1 MSYIIN
7 KTDGSVLTEVVD
19 GTIDQTT
26 TDITLVGKNST
37 SYGELFNEN
46 FVKIL
51 ENFSNS
57 TQPNNPL
64 QGQLWYDTTEGRL
77 KVYDGSGFKV
87 SGGTI
92 VSPTAPSS
100 IGAGDIWI
108 DSFTQRLYFND
119 GSANLLAGPAY
130 TAQQGISGWNV
141 VDIIDTNN
149 INHTTLFLYCGQILL
164 GIFSNSTSEFTPL
177 DDIPGYGTVI
187 DTSGLTPVDTGVS
200 LPIKIGFN
208 VANIPGFKFNAP
220 ASQADAL
227 IAEDGTLKDA
237 QSFLQVDPADG
248 YTISNGTIRVLNS
261 SALILGTNQNTEFKY
276 DNNVFQ
282 INSNVPN
289 QNFSLQSLSTSL
301 KSSIYV
307 NAQSEYVG
315 IYTSLPTSTLDVNG
329 DARIRGNL
337 TVEGATTTINTTNV
351 QIEDLLIE
359 LGKVDTPTDITA
371 NGGGISLAG
380 ATSKTFAWGSTET
393 AWNSSEN
400 INLVSG
406 KTYKINNFAVL
417 SQTELGN
424 TVTSAPGLNSI
435 GTLNQL
441 QVDNINLNGN
451 TISFINNTIADG
463 DVVLTPKGAGTVSVS
478 SKRISDVATP
488 SSNTDATNKLYVD
501 TTVRSAPLGFS
512 VNIGAL
518 TEAQLAGQILVKIF
532 MPEDYVDDTILRVY
546 CLDTGVSKEYKK
558 NGPSWIYQ
566 ADIV

>member
-187 DTSGLTPVDTGVS
+187 DTSGPTPVDTGVS

-441 QVDNINLNGN
+441 QVDNINLNGD

-546 CLDTGVSKEYKK
+546 CLDTGVSKEYRK

>member
-441 QVDNINLNGN
+441 QVDNINLNGD

>member
-46 FVKIL
+46 FVKLL

-92 VSPTAPSS
+92 VSTTAPSS
-100 IGAGDIWI
+100 ISAGDIWI
-108 DSFTQRLYFND
+108 DSYTQRLYFND
-119 GSANLLAGPAY
+119 GSANLLAGPIY

-141 VDIIDTNN
+141 VDVVDTNN
-149 INHTTLFLYCGQILL
+149 INHTTLFLYCGQVLL
-164 GIFSNSTSEFTPL
+164 GIFSSSTSTFTPL
-177 DDIPGYGTVI
+177 NDIPGY
-187 DTSGLTPVDTGVS
+187 TGD
-200 LPIKIGFN
+200 IKVGFN
-208 VANIPGFKFNAP
+208 SADVAGFKFNAP

-227 IAEDGTLKDA
+227 VAEDGSLKDA

-261 SALILGTNQNTEFKY
+261 TPLILGTNQNTEFVY
-276 DNNVFQ
+276 NNNILQ

-289 QNFSLQSLSTSL
+289 QNFQINSLSGAGLLPSIHIAA
-301 KSSIYV
+301 SSK
-307 NAQSEYVG
+307 YVG
-315 IYTSLPTSTLDVNG
+315 LYTDLPTATLDVNG
-329 DARIRGNL
+329 DTRIRGNL

-359 LGKVDTPTDITA
+359 LGKVDTPTDSTA

-380 ATSKTFAWGSTET
+380 ATSKTFAWGLTET

-400 INLVSG
+400 INLANG
-406 KTYKINNFAVL
+406 KTYKINDYQVL
-417 SQTELGN
+417 SQTQLGN

-441 QVDNINLNGN
+441 QVDNVNINGD
-451 TISFINNTIADG
+451 TISFINVSVPDG
-463 DVVLTPKGAGTVSVS
+463 DIILTPKGAGTVDVS
-478 SKRISDVATP
+478 AKRISNLATP
-488 SSNTDATNKLYVD
+488 TNGADATTKDYVD
-501 TTVRSAPLGFS
+501 LQVRTAPIGFS
-512 VNIGAL
+512 VNIGIL
-518 TEAQLAGQILVKIF
+518 TEAQLAGQILAKIF
-532 MPEDYVDDTILRVY
+532 QPGDYEDDTILRVY
-546 CLDTGVSKEYKK
+546 CLDTGVSKEYKRI
-558 NGPSWIYQ
+558 GPTWVYQ
-566 ADIV
+566 SDIV

>member
-46 FVKIL
+46 FVKVL

-141 VDIIDTNN
+141 VDVIDTNN
-149 INHTTLFLYCGQILL
+149 INHTTLFLYCGQVLL
-164 GIFSNSTSEFTPL
+164 GIFSNSTVDFTPL

-187 DTSGLTPVDTGVS
+187 DTSGPTPIDTGVS
-200 LPIKIGFN
+200 RPLKIGFN
-208 VANIPGFKFNAP
+208 VANVPGFKFNAP
-220 ASQADAL
+220 ASQADTL
-227 IAEDGTLKDA
+227 VAEDGTLKDA

-248 YTISNGTIRVLNS
+248 YIVSNGTIRVLNS
-261 SALILGTNQNTEFKY
+261 SALILGTNQNTEFKF

-307 NAQSEYVG
+307 NAQNEYVG
-315 IYTSLPTSTLDVNG
+315 IYTSTPTATLDVNG
-329 DARIRGNL
+329 NTRIRGNL

-359 LGKVDTPTDITA
+359 IGKVDTPTDTTA

-380 ATSKTFAWGSTET
+380 ATSKTFAWGSAEA

-406 KTYKINNFAVL
+406 KTYKISNFSVL
-417 SQTELGN
+417 SQTQLGN

-441 QVDNINLNGN
+441 QVDDININGE

-463 DVVLTPKGAGTVSVS
+463 NIVLVPKGAGTVNVS
-478 SKRISDVATP
+478 SKRISNVATP
-488 SSNTDATNKLYVD
+488 STDTDATNKLYVD
-501 TTVRSAPLGFS
+501 TKVRSAPLGFS

-518 TEAQLAGQILVKIF
+518 TEAQLAGTILSKIF
-532 MPEDYVDDTILRVY
+532 LPEDYEDDTILRVY
-546 CLDTGVSKEYKK
+546 CLDNGVSKEYKK
-558 NGPSWIYQ
+558 NGPTWIYQ

>member
-46 FVKIL
+46 FVKVL

-141 VDIIDTNN
+141 VDVIDTNN
-149 INHTTLFLYCGQILL
+149 INHTTLFLYCGQVLL
-164 GIFSNSTSEFTPL
+164 GIFSNSTVDFTPL

-187 DTSGLTPVDTGVS
+187 DTSGPTPIDTGVS
-200 LPIKIGFN
+200 RPLKIGFN
-208 VANIPGFKFNAP
+208 VANVPGFKFNAP
-220 ASQADAL
+220 ASQADTL
-227 IAEDGTLKDA
+227 VAEDGTLKDA

-248 YTISNGTIRVLNS
+248 YIVSNGTIRILNS

-307 NAQSEYVG
+307 NAQNEYVG
-315 IYTSLPTSTLDVNG
+315 IYTSTPAATLDVNG
-329 DARIRGNL
+329 NTRIRGNL

-359 LGKVDTPTDITA
+359 IGKVDTPTDTTA

-380 ATSKTFAWGSTET
+380 ATSKTFAWGSAEA

-406 KTYKINNFAVL
+406 KTYKISNFSVL
-417 SQTELGN
+417 SQTQLGN

-441 QVDNINLNGN
+441 QVDDININGE

-463 DVVLTPKGAGTVSVS
+463 NIVLVPKGAGTVNVS
-478 SKRISDVATP
+478 SKRISNVATP
-488 SSNTDATNKLYVD
+488 STDTDATNKLYVD
-501 TTVRSAPLGFS
+501 TKVRSAPLGFS

-518 TEAQLAGQILVKIF
+518 TEAQLAGTILSKIF
-532 MPEDYVDDTILRVY
+532 MPEDYEDDTILRVY
-546 CLDTGVSKEYKK
+546 CLDNGVSKEYKK
-558 NGPSWIYQ
+558 NGPTWIYQ

>member
-51 ENFSNS
+51 ENFANT
-57 TQPNNPL
+57 TQPNKPL
-64 QGQLWYDTTEGRL
+64 QGQLWFDTSEGRL

-92 VSPTAPSS
+92 VSNTAPSS

-119 GSANLLAGPAY
+119 GFANLLAGPIY

-141 VDIIDTNN
+141 VDVVDTNN
-149 INHTTLFLYCGQILL
+149 INHTTLFLYCGQVLL
-164 GIFSNSTSEFTPL
+164 GIFSSTTTAFTPIEP
-177 DDIPGYGTVI
+177 IPGFTGT
-187 DTSGLTPVDTGVS
+187 
-200 LPIKIGFN
+200 IKVGFN
-208 VANIPGFKFNAP
+208 AADVPGFKFNAP

-227 IAEDGTLKDA
+227 VAEDGSFKDA

-248 YTISNGTIRVLNS
+248 YTVSNGTIRVLNS
-261 SALILGTNQNTEFKY
+261 TALVLGTNQNTEFKFTT
-276 DNNVFQ
+276 NAFQ
-282 INSNVPN
+282 INSNIPN
-289 QNFSLQSLSTSL
+289 QNFVLQSFNSGGL
-301 KSSIYV
+301 KPSIFV

-315 IYTSLPTSTLDVNG
+315 INTNLPTATFDVNG
-329 DARIRGNL
+329 DTRIRGNL

-351 QIEDLLIE
+351 AIEDLLIE
-359 LGKVDTPTDITA
+359 LGKVETPTDSTA

-380 ATSKTFAWGSTET
+380 DTNKTFAWGSTST

-400 INLVSG
+400 INLANSKV
-406 KTYKINNFAVL
+406 YKINNFEVL
-417 SQTELGN
+417 SQTQLG
-424 TVTSAPGLNSI
+424 TTITSAPGLNSI

-441 QVDNINLNGN
+441 QVDNININGD
-451 TISFINNTIADG
+451 TVSFVNVSLPDG
-463 DVVLTPKGAGTVSVS
+463 NVVLQPKGAGTVNVS
-478 SKRISDVATP
+478 SKRISNLANPVD
-488 SSNTDATNKLYVD
+488 STDATTKSYVD
-501 TTVRSAPLGFS
+501 TEIRSSSLGFS
-512 VNIGAL
+512 VNIGSL
-518 TEAQLAGQILVKIF
+518 TEAQLASQILAKIF
-532 MPEDYVDDTILRVY
+532 QLSEYEEDTILRVY
-546 CLDTGVSKEYKK
+546 CLDTNVSKEYKRI
-558 NGPSWIYQ
+558 GPAWVYQ
-566 ADIV
+566 ADI

>member
-337 TVEGATTTINTTNV
+337 TVEGATTTYYKNSRFI
-351 QIEDLLIE
+351 
-359 LGKVDTPTDITA
+359 
-371 NGGGISLAG
+371 
-380 ATSKTFAWGSTET
+380 AWR
-393 AWNSSEN
+393 
-400 INLVSG
+400 NLS
-406 KTYKINNFAVL
+406 YK
-417 SQTELGN
+417 
-424 TVTSAPGLNSI
+424 
-435 GTLNQL
+435 
-441 QVDNINLNGN
+441 
-451 TISFINNTIADG
+451 
-463 DVVLTPKGAGTVSVS
+463 
-478 SKRISDVATP
+478 
-488 SSNTDATNKLYVD
+488 
-501 TTVRSAPLGFS
+501 
-512 VNIGAL
+512 
-518 TEAQLAGQILVKIF
+518 
-532 MPEDYVDDTILRVY
+532 
-546 CLDTGVSKEYKK
+546 
-558 NGPSWIYQ
+558 
-566 ADIV
+566 

>member
-46 FVKIL
+46 FVKVL

-141 VDIIDTNN
+141 VDVIDTNN
-149 INHTTLFLYCGQILL
+149 INHTTLFLYCGQVLL
-164 GIFSNSTSEFTPL
+164 GIFSNSTVDFTPL

-187 DTSGLTPVDTGVS
+187 DTSGPTPIDTGVS
-200 LPIKIGFN
+200 RPLKIGFN
-208 VANIPGFKFNAP
+208 VANVPGFKFNAP
-220 ASQADAL
+220 ASQADTL
-227 IAEDGTLKDA
+227 VAEDGTLKDA

-248 YTISNGTIRVLNS
+248 YIVSNGTIRVLNS

-307 NAQSEYVG
+307 NAQNEYVG
-315 IYTSLPTSTLDVNG
+315 IYTSNPTATLDVNG
-329 DARIRGNL
+329 NTRIRGNL

-359 LGKVDTPTDITA
+359 IGKVDTPTDTTA

-380 ATSKTFAWGSTET
+380 ATSKTFAWGSAEA

-406 KTYKINNFAVL
+406 KTYKISNFSVL
-417 SQTELGN
+417 SQTQLGN

-441 QVDNINLNGN
+441 QVDDININGE

-463 DVVLTPKGAGTVSVS
+463 NIVLVPKGAGTVNVS
-478 SKRISDVATP
+478 SKRISNVATP
-488 SSNTDATNKLYVD
+488 STDTDATNKLYVD
-501 TTVRSAPLGFS
+501 TKVRSAPLGFS

-518 TEAQLAGQILVKIF
+518 TEAQLAGTILSKIF
-532 MPEDYVDDTILRVY
+532 MPEDYEDDTILRVY
-546 CLDTGVSKEYKK
+546 CLDNGVSKEYKK
-558 NGPSWIYQ
+558 NGPTWIYQ

>member
-46 FVKIL
+46 FVKVL

-141 VDIIDTNN
+141 VDVIDTNN
-149 INHTTLFLYCGQILL
+149 INHTTLFLYCGQVLL
-164 GIFSNSTSEFTPL
+164 GIFSNSTVDFTPL

-187 DTSGLTPVDTGVS
+187 DTSGPTPIDTGVS
-200 LPIKIGFN
+200 RPLKIGFN
-208 VANIPGFKFNAP
+208 VANVPGFKFNAP
-220 ASQADAL
+220 ASQADTL
-227 IAEDGTLKDA
+227 VAEDGTLKDA

-248 YTISNGTIRVLNS
+248 YIVSNGTIRVLNS
-261 SALILGTNQNTEFKY
+261 SALILGTNQNTEFKF

-307 NAQSEYVG
+307 NAQNEYVG
-315 IYTSLPTSTLDVNG
+315 IYTSTPTATLDVNG
-329 DARIRGNL
+329 NTRIRGNL

-359 LGKVDTPTDITA
+359 IGKVDTPTDTTA

-380 ATSKTFAWGSTET
+380 ATSKTFAWGSAEA

-406 KTYKINNFAVL
+406 KTYKISNFSVL
-417 SQTELGN
+417 SQTQLGN

-441 QVDNINLNGN
+441 QVDDININGE
-451 TISFINNTIADG
+451 TVSFINNTIADG
-463 DVVLTPKGAGTVSVS
+463 NIVLVPKGAGTVNVS
-478 SKRISDVATP
+478 SKRISNVATP
-488 SSNTDATNKLYVD
+488 STDTDATNKLYVD
-501 TTVRSAPLGFS
+501 TKVRSAPLGFS

-518 TEAQLAGQILVKIF
+518 TEAQLAGTILSKIF
-532 MPEDYVDDTILRVY
+532 LPEDYEDDTILRVY
-546 CLDTGVSKEYKK
+546 CLDNGVSKEYKK
-558 NGPSWIYQ
+558 NGPTWIYQ